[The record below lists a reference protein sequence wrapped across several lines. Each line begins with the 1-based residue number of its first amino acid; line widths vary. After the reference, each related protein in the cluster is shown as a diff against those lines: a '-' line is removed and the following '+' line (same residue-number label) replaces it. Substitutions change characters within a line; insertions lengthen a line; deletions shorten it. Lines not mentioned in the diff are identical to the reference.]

1 MHFIK
6 EEGSGSKEPATALI
20 RKFPIPTDVRSR
32 ELPKE
37 SRLQSPL
44 SNEVHAR
51 TNKDLHYGRG
61 YSNDGP
67 HGSYDGL

>member
-1 MHFIK
+1 MLAIN
-6 EEGSGSKEPATALI
+6 EVRSGSEEPASALI
-20 RKFPIPTDVRSR
+20 R
-32 ELPKE
+32 ELPISSDGRSPEVPME
-37 SRLQSPL
+37 SRLQSPPV
-44 SNEVHAR
+44 NEVHAR